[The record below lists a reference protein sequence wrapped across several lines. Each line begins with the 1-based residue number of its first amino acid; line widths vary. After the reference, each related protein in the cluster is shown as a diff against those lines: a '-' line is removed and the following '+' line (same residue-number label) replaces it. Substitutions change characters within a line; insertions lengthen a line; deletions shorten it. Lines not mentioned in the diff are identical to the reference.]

1 MSIVQVGLIGVMG
14 ALLANQFQNEKKEYA
29 IYICVAIGLLIFV
42 CIIGKLSIIMELI
55 RGITGYISVDMTYFT
70 TLFKIL
76 GVTYVAEFSAAIC
89 KDTGHQ
95 TLAAQIE
102 VFGKLTILVLALPIV
117 LALLKTIAE
126 FLS

>member
-1 MSIVQVGLIGVMG
+1 MSIIQVGLISVMG
-14 ALLANQFQNEKKEYA
+14 ALVAIQFQNDKKEYA
-29 IYICVAIGLLIFV
+29 TYISVAIGLLIFI
-42 CIIGKLSIIMELI
+42 CIISRLEIIIGMI
-55 RGITGYISVDMTYFT
+55 REVTGYISIDTTYFS

-95 TLAAQIE
+95 TLASQIE
-102 VFGKLTILVLALPIV
+102 VFGKLTILVLALPIL

-126 FLS
+126 FLA

>member
-14 ALLANQFQNEKKEYA
+14 ALLAIQFQNEKKEYA